1 MAWRRA
7 GLNTVR
13 VSCHICCSTSTRE
26 AEAIHQSSP
35 WSKRRGTT
43 VAHRVQIKAAVYGL
57 KAEQWFIGRQS
68 RTRRIIVPV
77 FPDAAHFGT
86 QNESVLC
93 FDVRVAAPR
102 RRCPTYTARLKT
114 DPHLRLTGFRLTR
127 RFGFAQATGS
137 LTIGGVDDI
146 KTTVVE
152 VHNIARRKLGPSH
165 LSSGCDLCAC
175 VAERSSAWQ

>member
-1 MAWRRA
+1 MQLTSARKTRA
-7 GLNTVR
+7 YFV
-13 VSCHICCSTSTRE
+13 
-26 AEAIHQSSP
+26 
-35 WSKRRGTT
+35 
-43 VAHRVQIKAAVYGL
+43 
-57 KAEQWFIGRQS
+57 
-68 RTRRIIVPV
+68 
-77 FPDAAHFGT
+77 
-86 QNESVLC
+86 

-102 RRCPTYTARLKT
+102 RRCPTYTARLRT

-152 VHNIARRKLGPSH
+152 VHNIARRELGPSH

-175 VAERSSAWQ
+175 VAERSSAWQCAAILENSRTLSFSNSRMRPLKSSADTSFSQLAAAPRDSYPW